1 MGFFSRLSAAGLTAR
16 WVRRPDEEEGVEE
29 EGEGPDGGRD
39 DAPPTVVAGVE
50 HAKQDEKQS
59 ISVCGVRTFLT
70 VAQQTKPG
78 R

>member
-1 MGFFSRLSAAGLTAR
+1 M
-16 WVRRPDEEEGVEE
+16 EE